1 MFRQVERAGYEAV
14 CEAAALLG
22 NLSLECEQGSLHY
35 LALATQV
42 RCGGTC
48 AVHSGLGRWPAWADW
63 RGVRCSG

>member
-1 MFRQVERAGYEAV
+1 MICQVERAGYEAV
-14 CEAAALLG
+14 CKAAALLG

-48 AVHSGLGRWPAWADW
+48 GVYSGPSRWPAWASW
-63 RGVRCSG
+63 RGARCSG